1 MVFLKKTDDQ
11 RKFSWETSELRR
23 FKNAKS
29 VLLFIV
35 FFFETSAPGLPGSTC
50 NLVCNLCVQLVQ
62 PKRGCFWLSDPRS
75 CKPSGALRKV
85 RSDALGSHGVSMNFY
100 RCICLLLS
108 TRMTCSNSFYLFG
121 LHYSCPLGFQL
132 SLLTSILEALVS
144 PQNPVKGCFFSHVFC
159 CQPCRTWISG
169 GAKKTSLMWPF

>member
-1 MVFLKKTDDQ
+1 MVY
-11 RKFSWETSELRR
+11 S
-23 FKNAKS
+23 
-29 VLLFIV
+29 

-75 CKPSGALRKV
+75 CKPSGALRRV

-108 TRMTCSNSFYLFG
+108 TRMTCSNSSYLFG
-121 LHYSCPLGFQL
+121 VHYSCPLGFQL
-132 SLLTSILEALVS
+132 FLLTSILEALVS
-144 PQNPVKGCFFSHVFC
+144 PQNPVKGCFFF
-159 CQPCRTWISG
+159 PCLLLPALQNMNFRRGQENQFDVTLLIIFR
-169 GAKKTSLMWPF
+169 KKRLVVSLGVC